1 MKLETWLHFYLEE
14 QYLIT
19 ALLPDIPVI
28 EAIGLLNRTRLKGGQ
43 IFVAGNGGSA
53 SNASHFAQD
62 MTKGASDSLLSE
74 GKPGFRCVSL
84 TDNVAW
90 ITALGNDIDY
100 QAIFSEQLK
109 KLGSTQDV
117 FIAISVSGTSA
128 NLICAADQAH
138 HMGIEVVSIIGNRE
152 NPDNKPHLRDRSDIV
167 IEINNDHFGHVE
179 DSMMTIL
186 HALAYYFQE
195 NAGDI

>member
-14 QYLIT
+14 QYRIT

-28 EAIGLLNRTRLKGGQ
+28 ETIGLLNRTRLKGRQ

-62 MTKGASDSLLSE
+62 MTKGASDELSIE
-74 GKPGFRCVSL
+74 GKSGFRCVSL

-90 ITALGNDIDY
+90 ITALANDIDY
-100 QAIFSEQLK
+100 QSIFSEQLR
-109 KLGSTQDV
+109 KLGSPKDV

-138 HMGIEVVSIIGNRE
+138 YMGMEVVSIIGNRE
-152 NPDNKPHLRDRSDIV
+152 SLNKPHLRNRSDIV
-167 IEINNDHFGHVE
+167 IEIDDSHFGHVE
-179 DSMMTIL
+179 DSQMTIL
-186 HALAYYFQE
+186 HAIAYYFQE